1 MAQSAGVDD
10 AEPMR
15 QYLRRLD
22 VAAPAPPVSLGVRS
36 VLSTVGIVAQG
47 AQRFFYTL
55 VIGRVAGPA
64 LVGQVNS
71 LFSLALFASL
81 LWPTATGAAA
91 TKYVAAARG
100 RGDVAGTRA
109 LAAFL
114 ARRTV
119 VSALICAVPAVVV
132 ARLALGAD
140 VASMVALAGLV
151 LAYSG
156 YAFVRGLQFGT
167 GRIPRAT
174 VWDLVIS
181 VGTLVGAVLV
191 LVSTSPALLLAPF
204 IVGYAAFAIQGWPR
218 TTRTPLPPAVRREAD
233 AFVRWGVL
241 GNLASSGFLQLS
253 MVVAAASDTPERAG
267 YYAVALSVAT
277 PASLFARSL
286 SMVLFPAMAEAV
298 GRGDLA
304 QLRQLADLA
313 TRTLVTTMVPLFG
326 VLALAAGPL
335 VRLLFGSDFAEA
347 APLLVVLLVAG
358 LLMSVSVAATN
369 SLVSRSLTGQRV
381 SVLSSTAGAVVGVLA
396 WVALVPPLGVVG
408 VAIGYLV
415 GAVVIGCAPLGFA
428 WSWDRHAWAGVVL
441 RLVAGVGAIGGAVY
455 VQHTVAGG
463 LGADAAVVAGFL
475 VFWLVLSGRESV
487 AAVRLIRRAFTRPRR

>member
-109 LAAFL
+109 VAAFL

-191 LVSTSPALLLAPF
+191 LVSTSPALLLAPLN
-204 IVGYAAFAIQGWPR
+204 VGYAAFAIQGWPR
-218 TTRTPLPPAVRREAD
+218 ATRTPSLRPHVGAD
-233 AFVRWGVL
+233 AFV
-241 GNLASSGFLQLS
+241 
-253 MVVAAASDTPERAG
+253 
-267 YYAVALSVAT
+267 
-277 PASLFARSL
+277 
-286 SMVLFPAMAEAV
+286 
-298 GRGDLA
+298 
-304 QLRQLADLA
+304 
-313 TRTLVTTMVPLFG
+313 
-326 VLALAAGPL
+326 
-335 VRLLFGSDFAEA
+335 
-347 APLLVVLLVAG
+347 VAG
-358 LLMSVSVAATN
+358 LLMSVAVAATN

-381 SVLSSTAGAVVGVLA
+381 SVLSSTVGAVVGVLA
-396 WVALVPPLGVVG
+396 WVALVPPRGVVG
-408 VAIGYLV
+408 GDRLPRRFGRHRLRSLGWASPGPGTAYV
-415 GAVVIGCAPLGFA
+415 GRGRPASGRRRRGDRGGRLRAAHRGGGPRGSMLR
-428 WSWDRHAWAGVVL
+428 SWPVSSCSGWCPP
-441 RLVAGVGAIGGAVY
+441 
-455 VQHTVAGG
+455 AGG
-463 LGADAAVVAGFL
+463 R
-475 VFWLVLSGRESV
+475 WPQSG
-487 AAVRLIRRAFTRPRR
+487 